1 MNNINL
7 PNHDSY
13 AYIKSRYY
21 KKPKSKTITKVN
33 GNRLDEIEKEMEYN
47 KSKYEKR
54 IKQLKVI
61 TEDVRYIPKDSTDS
75 YHEFI
80 FNMHSALVGGRK
92 ITSKMES
99 AINKIVSG
107 YTKWLKKENSPGY
120 QKEKIEFIENSLSK
134 IKLLKDKLNEAEY
147 SRSYTSDKEYFLDSI
162 KTQIKNRASLTEKQ
176 RAALN
181 TMYNKFN
188 KRIEKNKK
196 GK

>member
-147 SRSYTSDKEYFLDSI
+147 SRSYTSDKKYFLDSI

>member
-80 FNMHSALVGGRK
+80 FNMHSALEGGRK

>member
-80 FNMHSALVGGRK
+80 FNMYSALVGGRK

>member
-80 FNMHSALVGGRK
+80 FNMYSALVGGRK

-134 IKLLKDKLNEAEY
+134 IKLLKEKLNEAEY